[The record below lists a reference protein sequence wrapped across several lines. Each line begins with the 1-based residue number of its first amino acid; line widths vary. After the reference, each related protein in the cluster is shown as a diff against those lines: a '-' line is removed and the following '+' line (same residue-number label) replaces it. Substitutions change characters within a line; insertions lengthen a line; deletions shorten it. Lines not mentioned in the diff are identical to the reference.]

1 MTELVQNINNLIDRM
16 HNDPDWTDYVQ
27 LVTDA
32 IENCAV
38 HMNLVAREEALLQ
51 SARIRLS
58 EAKFKDFQ
66 LRLNETRQL
75 RYDAVIHYINLL
87 NKLAK
92 TNKLPPMSMRLA
104 RKPISGLPGRWS
116 MSIAPPVLSVV
127 CPNPKQKAKIIFTK
141 KGDES
146 HSVRSGSTSIRNGS
160 MKPKKK
166 HIKSSCVSLRIP

>member
-32 IENCAV
+32 LQNCIA
-38 HMNLVAREEALLQ
+38 HMELVAREEALLQ

-92 TNKLPPMSMRLA
+92 TNKLPP
-104 RKPISGLPGRWS
+104 
-116 MSIAPPVLSVV
+116 IAPDVDATRPETYIRFARQV
-127 CPNPKQKAKIIFTK
+127 A
-141 KGDES
+141 DEYCTT
-146 HSVRSGSTSIRNGS
+146 GPIGG
-160 MKPKKK
+160 
-166 HIKSSCVSLRIP
+166 VSES